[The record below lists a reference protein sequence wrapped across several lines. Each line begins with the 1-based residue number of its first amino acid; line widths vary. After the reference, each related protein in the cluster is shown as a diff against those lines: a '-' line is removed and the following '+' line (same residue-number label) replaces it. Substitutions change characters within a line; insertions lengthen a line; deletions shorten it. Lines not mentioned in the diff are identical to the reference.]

1 MTVHQ
6 PAENKQASWKRLM
19 NGFDLMVIA
28 GGLVNVVVI
37 SMLIFGWLKYG

>member
-1 MTVHQ
+1 MAAHQ
-6 PAENKQASWKRLM
+6 SVEHKQASWKRLI

-37 SMLIFGWLKYG
+37 SLLFVGWLKYG